1 MNSFSVIVSFLGR
14 NFKSYHLRSLWL
26 KMRNILATLFFCQA
40 LVGIN
45 SFRFADPAKQEELK
59 NELEK
64 GQFV

>member
-1 MNSFSVIVSFLGR
+1 
-14 NFKSYHLRSLWL
+14 
-26 KMRNILATLFFCQA
+26 MRNILAALFFCQA

-64 GQFV
+64 GQFF